1 MEWWLNLSFT
11 SFADYLALAQAAERH
26 GFAGVVLSDHL
37 ITPIDYDSTYP
48 YAPADAPRWPVDV
61 EWPDC
66 WVTIA
71 ALAMGTTR
79 LRFATAV
86 YVAPLREPIALAKSI
101 GTAAILSGYRLAC
114 GFGAGWLR
122 EEFDAVGVAFPS
134 RGRRLDEMLT
144 VMTTL
149 WHGDSP
155 GHAGDHFR
163 HPAAVMHPRP
173 QQHIPIYVGG
183 HGEAALAR
191 AARHDGWIAAH
202 QDAERTAAAMARLHR
217 ALEASDRDPE
227 QFQVLATISARHHLR
242 DVDALSAAGVK
253 AIAVPAAVLSRSA
266 ALDDRLE
273 SLAQFSDQYLMS

>member
-202 QDAERTAAAMARLHR
+202 QDAERTAAAWPASIARLRR
-217 ALEASDRDPE
+217 ATATRSSSRFLPRSR
-227 QFQVLATISARHHLR
+227 LATICVTSTPCQPPGSRQSRCPLPCSRAVRPWTIDWNPWRSSAT
-242 DVDALSAAGVK
+242 ST
-253 AIAVPAAVLSRSA
+253 
-266 ALDDRLE
+266 
-273 SLAQFSDQYLMS
+273 